1 MSFSLHKLPA
11 WSYRFMLVLAAAV
24 WGLGTVAIKD
34 SVGNVPPSWIVGIRF
49 TLGGLVLL
57 AIYIKPFL
65 KHVTRE
71 ALAGGFILGI
81 LIALSY
87 LFNGEGLAHTTA
99 SNSSFLTATY
109 CVITPFLAWAISH
122 ARPTRWNLLAAVLC
136 ISGVGFISLVG
147 NLDSFSIGY
156 GDAVT
161 LISAI
166 WIALHLV
173 FQAKFSLQND
183 PMTLTTVQFIVAGVV
198 SAIFALFTEGAPD
211 MAAITEPAFIRNIL
225 YLAVCAGCISLS
237 LQNIGLAHVPA
248 GPASLLL
255 ATESVFGVIF
265 SILLLGE
272 VVTLPM
278 LVGFV
283 LIGGSIVISETFPL
297 KKRRPKPERAPSVDA
312 DLAAS
317 S

>member
-1 MSFSLHKLPA
+1 
-11 WSYRFMLVLAAAV
+11 MLILAAAV
-24 WGLGTVAIKD
+24 WGLGTIAIKD
-34 SVGNVPPSWIVGIRF
+34 SVGNVPPSWIVGLRF

-65 KHVTRE
+65 KHVTKK
-71 ALAGGFILGI
+71 ALIHGFILGI
-81 LIALSY
+81 FIALSY

-109 CVITPFLAWAISH
+109 CVITPFLAWAISR

-136 ISGVGFISLVG
+136 ISGIGFISLVG
-147 NLDSFSIGY
+147 NMDGFSIGY
-156 GDAVT
+156 GDAIT
-161 LISAI
+161 LASAI
-166 WIALHLV
+166 WIGLHLV
-173 FQAKFSLQND
+173 LQAKFSLQSD
-183 PMTLTTVQFIVAGVV
+183 PMTLTTTQFIVAGVL
-198 SAIFALFTEGAPD
+198 SSIFAFFTEGAPD
-211 MAAITEPAFIRNIL
+211 VQAISDPTFIRNIL

-278 LVGFV
+278 LVGFA
-283 LIGGSIVISETFPL
+283 LISASIVVSETFPL
-297 KKRRPKPERAPSVDA
+297 KKKRLENPDA
-312 DLAAS
+312 Q
-317 S
+317 